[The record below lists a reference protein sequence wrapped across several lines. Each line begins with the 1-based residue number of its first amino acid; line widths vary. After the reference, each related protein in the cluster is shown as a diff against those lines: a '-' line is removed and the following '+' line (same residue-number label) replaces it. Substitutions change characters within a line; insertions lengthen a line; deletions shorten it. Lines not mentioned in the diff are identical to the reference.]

1 MRRKIGAV
9 PGAVVYTGPQR
20 DYGAHLQLIHYQ
32 EDSLEET
39 EVSDIASLPKL
50 LEAPGVHWLNVVGVH
65 DTKLLENLGQVLGLH
80 PLTVEDLASLGQRPK
95 TEEYEHYLFMVFR
108 ILTRHGVPVTT
119 SEEQGAQGRGS
130 APGARAADPAAAEA
144 PGAATPA
151 TGPATPAPGP
161 ATPATGPAAAT
172 PTRSPAA
179 PAKLVQLEPS
189 ASAGTVG
196 HDLLHSEQF
205 SLVLREG
212 LLVTF
217 QELERDPFEPL
228 RERLR
233 KGAGRLR
240 KMGADYLAYTL
251 IDLVIDQYFEVVEA
265 YGDDLEAIE
274 EKILRGPERD
284 SLERVNDLRRDL
296 LVVRRAVWPLRDVMA
311 SLQRKDQAYFSPEVS
326 NYLRDAHDHAV
337 QVMDAVETQREQL
350 TSLHDIYLTLLSV
363 RMNDVMKVLTIIAT
377 IFIPLTFLAGIYGMN
392 FKYMPEYHWRWAYPA
407 LWLVMLL
414 LGGGMLAAFR
424 RRGWL

>member
-1 MRRKIGAV
+1 
-9 PGAVVYTGPQR
+9 
-20 DYGAHLQLIHYQ
+20 
-32 EDSLEET
+32 
-39 EVSDIASLPKL
+39 
-50 LEAPGVHWLNVVGVH
+50 VHWLNVVGVH
-65 DTKLLENLGQVLGLH
+65 DTKLLESLGQALGLH

-95 TEEYEHYLFMVFR
+95 TEEYEHYLFMVLR
-108 ILTRHGVPVTT
+108 ILTRHGVPLAT
-119 SEEQGAQGRGS
+119 SEQQGAHGHDP
-130 APGARAADPAAAEA
+130 APEERAAGPAAGARAASPA
-144 PGAATPA
+144 
-151 TGPATPAPGP
+151 PATPAPGP
-161 ATPATGPAAAT
+161 TTPATSAPVPAAAT
-172 PTRSPAA
+172 PAPSPAT

-217 QELERDPFEPL
+217 QELESDPFEPL

-233 KGAGRLR
+233 QGAGRLR

-251 IDLVIDQYFEVVEA
+251 IDLVIDQYFEVLEA
-265 YGDDLEAIE
+265 YGDDLEALE
-274 EKILRGPERD
+274 ERILRGPERD
-284 SLERVNDLRRDL
+284 SLEHVNDLRRDL

-392 FKYMPEYHWRWAYPA
+392 FEFMPEYHWRWAYPA

-414 LGGGMLAAFR
+414 LAGGMLASFR

>member
-108 ILTRHGVPVTT
+108 ILTRHGVPV
-119 SEEQGAQGRGS
+119 
-130 APGARAADPAAAEA
+130 
-144 PGAATPA
+144 
-151 TGPATPAPGP
+151 
-161 ATPATGPAAAT
+161 TPATGPAAAT